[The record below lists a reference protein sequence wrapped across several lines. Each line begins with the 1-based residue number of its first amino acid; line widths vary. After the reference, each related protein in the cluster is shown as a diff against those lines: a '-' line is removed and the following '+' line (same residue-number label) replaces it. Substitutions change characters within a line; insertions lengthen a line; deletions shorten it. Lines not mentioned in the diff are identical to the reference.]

1 MNITSILG
9 MGGLNIAFMH
19 VVRKNRGEEAMTI
32 LELDEEPLPSVIEAI
47 KGVDGIQQAFSIP
60 AIG

>member
-1 MNITSILG
+1 

-19 VVRKNRGEEAMTI
+19 VARKNRGEEAMTI